1 MAFCKFCGSSI
12 PDGAGFCPECGKKD
26 PTEIHGALSLTAQDP
41 SPREPLSRRAYFSFT
56 DSADAKKRIRANRIA
71 LTAAVILVILWTVFV
86 FVRAVLALPPDFRAM
101 YIGFFLNRYFFGSA
115 GLCILL
121 MILTCVMKSRGCAI
135 AALVFAVFSIVQFTS
150 STLVV
155 GSGILL
161 IAAVILLINTL
172 KLEKEYRAYLER
184 AGFATK
190 KK

>member
-26 PTEIHGALSLTAQDP
+26 PTEIHGSLSLTAQDP
-41 SPREPLSRRAYFSFT
+41 RPREPLSRRAFFSFT

-71 LTAAVILVILWTVFV
+71 LTAAMILAILWVGV
-86 FVRAVLALPPDFRAM
+86 ALAYAVLTLPPDFRAT
-101 YIGFFLNRYFFGSA
+101 YIGFFLNRYFFSSA

-121 MILTCVMKSRGCAI
+121 MILTCAMKRRGCAV
-135 AALVFAVFSIVQFTS
+135 AALVFGVFGIVQFAGS
-150 STLVV
+150 AMVV
-155 GSGILL
+155 GNGILL

-172 KLEKEYRAYLER
+172 NLEKEYRAYFER
-184 AGFATK
+184 AGFVTK

>member
-1 MAFCKFCGSSI
+1 MAFCKFCGSSV

-26 PTEIHGALSLTAQDP
+26 PTEIHGALPLTAQDP
-41 SPREPLSRRAYFSFT
+41 RPREPLSRRWFFSFT

-71 LTAAVILVILWTVFV
+71 LTAAVVLVILWAGVALAY
-86 FVRAVLALPPDFRAM
+86 AVLTLPPDFRAM
-101 YIGFFLNRYFFGSA
+101 YIEFFLNRYFFGSA

-184 AGFATK
+184 AGFAAK

>member
-1 MAFCKFCGSSI
+1 
-12 PDGAGFCPECGKKD
+12 
-26 PTEIHGALSLTAQDP
+26 
-41 SPREPLSRRAYFSFT
+41 
-56 DSADAKKRIRANRIA
+56 
-71 LTAAVILVILWTVFV
+71 
-86 FVRAVLALPPDFRAM
+86 M

>member
-26 PTEIHGALSLTAQDP
+26 PTEIHGALPLTVQDP
-41 SPREPLSRRAYFSFT
+41 RPREPLSRRAFFSFT

-71 LTAAVILVILWTVFV
+71 LTAAVILAILWTGFV
-86 FVRAVLALPPDFRAM
+86 LAYAVLTLPPDFRAM
-101 YIGFFLNRYFFGSA
+101 YIGFFLNRYFFSSA

-121 MILTCVMKSRGCAI
+121 MILTCAMKIRGCAV
-135 AALVFAVFSIVQFTS
+135 AALVFGVFGIVQFAGS
-150 STLVV
+150 ALVV
-155 GSGILL
+155 GNGILL

>member
-1 MAFCKFCGSSI
+1 MSYTALYRKFRPSEFADVKG
-12 PDGAGFCPECGKKD
+12 
-26 PTEIHGALSLTAQDP
+26 QDHIITT
-41 SPREPLSRRAYFSFT
+41 LQNQ
-56 DSADAKKRIRANRIA
+56 IRANRIA

-190 KK
+190 RK

>member
-26 PTEIHGALSLTAQDP
+26 PTEIHGALPLTAQEP
-41 SPREPLSRRAYFSFT
+41 SPREPLSRRVYFSFT

-86 FVRAVLALPPDFRAM
+86 FVRAVLALPPDFRAL
-101 YIGFFLNRYFFGSA
+101 YIGFFLNRYFFSST

-121 MILTCVMKSRGCAI
+121 MILTCASKRCGCAV
-135 AALVFAVFSIVQFTS
+135 AALVFGVFGIVQFAG
-150 STLVV
+150 LALMV

-161 IAAVILLINTL
+161 IAAVVLLINTL

-184 AGFATK
+184 DGFAAK